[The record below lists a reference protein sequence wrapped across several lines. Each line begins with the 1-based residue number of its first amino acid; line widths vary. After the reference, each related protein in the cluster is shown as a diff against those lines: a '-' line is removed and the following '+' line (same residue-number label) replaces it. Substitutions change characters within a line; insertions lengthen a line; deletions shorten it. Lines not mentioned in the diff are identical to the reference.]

1 MDVINQTDYVE
12 AIDGDQK
19 LGQPMIQ
26 GIWLS
31 DMGTWEAFVL
41 PGFRERTFPGEAGRY
56 RTELLVSD
64 DAEYQADEE
73 QQHVDLAARWSYVS
87 ELNGYPL
94 DLTASVFRGTS
105 RDPLLVPQVEVVNS
119 VPTLTELVP
128 YYAMQNQVGSTIQF
142 APEGWLLKAELLYR
156 DYQIDALPGG
166 IDVKDQTAAVGGFE
180 YTLVGPF
187 GDAADLGLLAEYQ
200 YDSRGADYS
209 DAQNDLFLGTRYV
222 FNDMASS
229 EILAGITQDLDY
241 MGTRLFLLEAN
252 TRLNPSMTI
261 DATITL
267 VTAEE
272 ESLASIFRRDDTFEV
287 ALNFFF

>member
-1 MDVINQTDYVE
+1 M
-12 AIDGDQK
+12 
-19 LGQPMIQ
+19 
-26 GIWLS
+26 
-31 DMGTWEAFVL
+31 
-41 PGFRERTFPGEAGRY
+41 
-56 RTELLVSD
+56 
-64 DAEYQADEE
+64 
-73 QQHVDLAARWSYVS
+73 
-87 ELNGYPL
+87 
-94 DLTASVFRGTS
+94 
-105 RDPLLVPQVEVVNS
+105 
-119 VPTLTELVP
+119 
-128 YYAMQNQVGSTIQF
+128 
-142 APEGWLLKAELLYR
+142 
-156 DYQIDALPGG
+156 
-166 IDVKDQTAAVGGFE
+166 
-180 YTLVGPF
+180 
-187 GDAADLGLLAEYQ
+187 ADLGLLAEYQ

>member
-1 MDVINQTDYVE
+1 MLTNS
-12 AIDGDQK
+12 ASFCFSG
-19 LGQPMIQ
+19 
-26 GIWLS
+26 
-31 DMGTWEAFVL
+31 
-41 PGFRERTFPGEAGRY
+41 
-56 RTELLVSD
+56 

-105 RDPLLVPQVEVVNS
+105 RDPLLAPQVEVVNS
-119 VPTLTELVP
+119 VLTLTELVP
-128 YYAMQNQVGSTIQF
+128 YYAMQNQIGSTIQF

-156 DYQIDALPGG
+156 DYQLDALPGG
-166 IDVKDQTAAVGGFE
+166 IEVKDQTAAVGGFE

-187 GDAADLGLLAEYQ
+187 GNAADLGLLAEYQ
-200 YDSRGADYS
+200 YDSRGAEYS

-241 MGTRLFLLEAN
+241 TGTRLFLLEAN